1 VISFRFMR
9 RTAIFVPLALAGCAT
24 SEGIEQYSAFDA
36 GFSTVSARVGQA
48 TGKQTVWIQNRD
60 QAQQLTKRVRG
71 LVHKKT
77 ISADVAVQ
85 VALLNNKGLQA
96 AYADIGMSAAEV
108 WQQTMLENPTVSIG
122 IFGIAAPELGVF
134 RTIEG
139 MIANNILALVTRKR
153 RIDIADTRFRQ
164 AQLKAVVETLRL
176 AGETRSAWINSVAAF
191 ETVFYLNQAQAAADA
206 ASELAKKLGE
216 SGALGKAGQAREH
229 AFYSELTGQKA
240 EARLAARL
248 AKETLSRLMGVW
260 GTDVDYFVPDQ
271 LPRLPK
277 RVKRKDAI
285 ETEALFRRID
295 LQVAKLELEAVAKSY
310 GLTNATRLVTD
321 LEVIS
326 GFEIEREIEEE
337 DEEKTRKTV
346 TRPQVELEFV
356 IPIFDSGKARLRK
369 AELAYMKAAN
379 QLAEKAVNIRSEARS
394 AYLAYRSTHDIA
406 RHYRNNV
413 LPLRAKIE
421 EEALLSYNGMI
432 TNTFELLAD
441 TRAKVSTI
449 LLAVNAKQAFWLAD
463 VGLSGAIYGGGDTP
477 GAAGNAEMNVADNGG
492 GPH

>member
-9 RTAIFVPLALAGCAT
+9 PTAIFVPLGLAGCAT

-48 TGKQTVWIQNRD
+48 TGKQTVWVQNRD
-60 QAQQLTKRVRG
+60 QAQRLSKRVRG

-122 IFGIAAPELGVF
+122 LFGIAAPELGVF

-153 RIDIADTRFRQ
+153 RVDIADTRFRQ

-191 ETVFYLNQAQAAADA
+191 ETVFYLNQAQAAADT

-229 AFYSELTGQKA
+229 AL
-240 EARLAARL
+240 
-248 AKETLSRLMGVW
+248 
-260 GTDVDYFVPDQ
+260 
-271 LPRLPK
+271 
-277 RVKRKDAI
+277 
-285 ETEALFRRID
+285 
-295 LQVAKLELEAVAKSY
+295 
-310 GLTNATRLVTD
+310 
-321 LEVIS
+321 
-326 GFEIEREIEEE
+326 
-337 DEEKTRKTV
+337 
-346 TRPQVELEFV
+346 
-356 IPIFDSGKARLRK
+356 
-369 AELAYMKAAN
+369 
-379 QLAEKAVNIRSEARS
+379 
-394 AYLAYRSTHDIA
+394 
-406 RHYRNNV
+406 
-413 LPLRAKIE
+413 
-421 EEALLSYNGMI
+421 
-432 TNTFELLAD
+432 
-441 TRAKVSTI
+441 
-449 LLAVNAKQAFWLAD
+449 
-463 VGLSGAIYGGGDTP
+463 
-477 GAAGNAEMNVADNGG
+477 
-492 GPH
+492 